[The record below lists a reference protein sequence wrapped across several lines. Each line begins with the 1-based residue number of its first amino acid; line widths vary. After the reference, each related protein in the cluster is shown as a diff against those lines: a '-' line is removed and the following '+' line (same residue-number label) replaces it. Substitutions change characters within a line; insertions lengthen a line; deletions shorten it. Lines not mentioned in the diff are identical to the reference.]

1 MPVDDSFAP
10 PDAARS
16 RAHRT
21 HAALARI
28 AERHAD
34 TPDRRHRHLHPEM
47 VDPYEAVRL
56 VLALAVGG
64 ATTADDE
71 PALDQ
76 SDLLA
81 ALTLVTPVRA
91 DLDAVEL
98 GLLESARQRGLTW
111 QAIAFGLG
119 LGSAQ
124 AARQRYERLTGRQG
138 PPATAGR
145 PDAVSTADASGADQ
159 AGPA

>member
-1 MPVDDSFAP
+1 MTADDLFTP

-16 RAHRT
+16 RAHRA

-34 TPDRRHRHLHPEM
+34 TPTRRHRHLHSEM
-47 VDPYEAVRL
+47 VDPYEAIRL

-64 ATTADDE
+64 AASETEE

-76 SDLLA
+76 TDLVA
-81 ALTLVTPVRA
+81 ALTLVAPVRA

-98 GLLESARQRGLTW
+98 GLLETARHRGLTW

-119 LGSAQ
+119 LGTAQ
-124 AARQRYERLTGRQG
+124 AARQRYERLSGRSL
-138 PPATAGR
+138 PPATLGAR
-145 PDAVSTADASGADQ
+145 EAATTSDADHGGTA
-159 AGPA
+159 

>member
-1 MPVDDSFAP
+1 MTVDDSFVP

-34 TPDRRHRHLHPEM
+34 TPTRRHRHLHAEM
-47 VDPYEAVRL
+47 VDPYETVRL

-64 ATTADDE
+64 AAAETDE
-71 PALDQ
+71 PPLDQ
-76 SDLLA
+76 TDLLA
-81 ALTLVTPVRA
+81 ALTLIAPVRA

-98 GLLESARQRGLTW
+98 GLLETARQRGLTW
-111 QAIAFGLG
+111 QVIAFGLG
-119 LGSAQ
+119 LGTAQ
-124 AARQRYERLTGRQG
+124 AARQRYERLSGRSV
-138 PPATAGR
+138 PPAALGARETATTS
-145 PDAVSTADASGADQ
+145 DADQ
-159 AGPA
+159 AGTA